1 MKRFLAVFLLF
12 AGFLALVL
20 WVLIGLR
27 PKPQDPEAANILP
40 PQATAQTV
48 ETSQAPP
55 PSFRDLIPLPEEG
68 SNRSSQGSRKVRHYS
83 RPFRPKSELP
93 QVLHGNL
100 HAQQL
105 LIVLEEAQVNPAII
119 QLEFKNIYNNLGA
132 IKDLQ
137 VMIAQRIV
145 DAHTG
150 IENVLQ
156 TNTGN
161 PDAIDTELN
170 IRDMGESSRTWA
182 FGIDI
187 EEHRQSILSA
197 LAGTKIASDPEL
209 QKKLFNINVRLVLSP
224 EASEFM
230 KSYSPITTTQAP

>member
-1 MKRFLAVFLLF
+1 MKRFLTVVLLF

-27 PKPQDPEAANILP
+27 PKPQDSEAANILP
-40 PQATAQTV
+40 LQATAQTV
-48 ETSQAPP
+48 ETAQAPP

-119 QLEFKNIYNNLGA
+119 QLEFKNIYNNLGI

>member
-1 MKRFLAVFLLF
+1 MKRFSTVFLLF

-20 WVLIGLR
+20 WVLIGL
-27 PKPQDPEAANILP
+27 PQKPQDPEATKISP
-40 PQATAQTV
+40 PQTTPQTV
-48 ETSQAPP
+48 ETSQTPP
-55 PSFRDLIPLPEEG
+55 PSFRDLIPLPKEG
-68 SNRSSQGSRKVRHYS
+68 SNRSGQGSRKVRHYTK
-83 RPFRPKSELP
+83 PFRPKSELP

-119 QLEFKNIYNNLGA
+119 QLEFKNIYNNLGT
-132 IKDLQ
+132 IKDLE
-137 VMIAQRIV
+137 VMIAERIV
-145 DAHTG
+145 EAHKG
-150 IENVLQ
+150 IEDVLQ
-156 TNTGN
+156 KNAGN

-170 IRDMGESSRTWA
+170 IRDMGESSGTWS

-187 EEHRQSILSA
+187 EEHRQAILSA

-209 QKKLFNINVRLVLSP
+209 QRKLFDIKVRLVLSP

-230 KSYSPITTTQAP
+230 KSYSPLTTTKAP

>member
-1 MKRFLAVFLLF
+1 MKRFLTVVLLF

-40 PQATAQTV
+40 LQATAQTV
-48 ETSQAPP
+48 ETAQAPP

-83 RPFRPKSELP
+83 KPFRPKSELP

-119 QLEFKNIYNNLGA
+119 QLEFKNIYNNLGT

-187 EEHRQSILSA
+187 EEHRQAIHSA

-209 QKKLFNINVRLVLSP
+209 QKKLFDIKVRLNLSP

>member
-1 MKRFLAVFLLF
+1 M
-12 AGFLALVL
+12 L

-40 PQATAQTV
+40 LQATAQTV
-48 ETSQAPP
+48 ETAQAPP

-83 RPFRPKSELP
+83 KPFRPKSELP

-137 VMIAQRIV
+137 VMIARRIV
-145 DAHTG
+145 EVHTG
-150 IENVLQ
+150 IENVMQ

-170 IRDMGESSRTWA
+170 IRDMRESSGTWS

-187 EEHRQSILSA
+187 EEHRQAILSA

>member
-1 MKRFLAVFLLF
+1 M
-12 AGFLALVL
+12 
-20 WVLIGLR
+20 
-27 PKPQDPEAANILP
+27 
-40 PQATAQTV
+40 
-48 ETSQAPP
+48 
-55 PSFRDLIPLPEEG
+55 
-68 SNRSSQGSRKVRHYS
+68 
-83 RPFRPKSELP
+83 
-93 QVLHGNL
+93 HGNL

-170 IRDMGESSRTWA
+170 IRDMGEVGGTLS

-187 EEHRQSILSA
+187 EEHRQAILSA

-209 QKKLFNINVRLVLSP
+209 QKKLFDINVRLVLSP

-230 KSYSPITTTQAP
+230 RSYSPIITTQAP

>member
-1 MKRFLAVFLLF
+1 MKRFFNALLLF
-12 AGFLALVL
+12 VGFLILAL

-40 PQATAQTV
+40 LQATAQTV
-48 ETSQAPP
+48 ETAQAPP

-83 RPFRPKSELP
+83 KPFRPKSELP

>member
-1 MKRFLAVFLLF
+1 MKRFLTVVLLF

-170 IRDMGESSRTWA
+170 IRDMGEVGGTLS

>member
-1 MKRFLAVFLLF
+1 MKRFLTVVLLF

-40 PQATAQTV
+40 LQATAQTV
-48 ETSQAPP
+48 EIAQAPP

-68 SNRSSQGSRKVRHYS
+68 SNGSSQGSRKVRHYS

-187 EEHRQSILSA
+187 EEHRQAILSA

-209 QKKLFNINVRLVLSP
+209 QKKLFDINVRLVLSP

>member
-1 MKRFLAVFLLF
+1 MKRFLTVVFLF

-20 WVLIGLR
+20 WLLIGLR
-27 PKPQDPEAANILP
+27 PKPQDPEASNILL
-40 PQATAQTV
+40 PQATTQTV
-48 ETSQAPP
+48 ETSQAPL
-55 PSFRDLIPLPEEG
+55 PSFRDLIPLPEES

-83 RPFRPKSELP
+83 IPFRPKSELP

-137 VMIAQRIV
+137 VMIAQRVV

-187 EEHRQSILSA
+187 EEHRQAILSA
-197 LAGTKIASDPEL
+197 LAGTKIASDTEL
-209 QKKLFNINVRLVLSP
+209 QKKLFDINVRLVLSP
-224 EASEFM
+224 EASEFI

>member
-1 MKRFLAVFLLF
+1 M
-12 AGFLALVL
+12 
-20 WVLIGLR
+20 
-27 PKPQDPEAANILP
+27 
-40 PQATAQTV
+40 
-48 ETSQAPP
+48 
-55 PSFRDLIPLPEEG
+55 
-68 SNRSSQGSRKVRHYS
+68 
-83 RPFRPKSELP
+83 
-93 QVLHGNL
+93 HGNL

-137 VMIAQRIV
+137 VMIAKRIV

-170 IRDMGESSRTWA
+170 IRDMRESSGTWS

-187 EEHRQSILSA
+187 EEHRQAILSA

-230 KSYSPITTTQAP
+230 KSYRPITTTQAP

>member
-1 MKRFLAVFLLF
+1 MKRFSTSVLLF

-27 PKPQDPEAANILP
+27 PKQQDPEVANISP
-40 PQATAQTV
+40 SQATTQTV
-48 ETSQAPP
+48 ETTKAPP

-68 SNRSSQGSRKVRHYS
+68 SNRSSRGSRKVRHYS

-93 QVLHGNL
+93 QVLYGNL

-119 QLEFKNIYNNLGA
+119 QLEFKNIYNNLGS

-137 VMIAQRIV
+137 VRVAENMVELHGRIG
-145 DAHTG
+145 D
-150 IENVLQ
+150 IMR
-156 TNTGN
+156 TNSKDT
-161 PDAIDTELN
+161 DAIDREL
-170 IRDMGESSRTWA
+170 RGLDTAEWSRTESD
-182 FGIDI
+182 GDLI
-187 EEHRQSILSA
+187 EEHRQAILSA

-209 QKKLFNINVRLVLSP
+209 QKKLFDINVRLVLSP

>member
-1 MKRFLAVFLLF
+1 MKRFLAVVLLF

-27 PKPQDPEAANILP
+27 PKPQDPEAANISP

-83 RPFRPKSELP
+83 KPFRPKSELP

-137 VMIAQRIV
+137 VMIARRIV
-145 DAHTG
+145 EVHTG
-150 IENVLQ
+150 IENVMQ

>member
-1 MKRFLAVFLLF
+1 MKRFFNALLLF
-12 AGFLALVL
+12 VGFLILAL

-27 PKPQDPEAANILP
+27 PKPQDSEAANILP
-40 PQATAQTV
+40 LQATAQTV
-48 ETSQAPP
+48 ETAHAPP

-68 SNRSSQGSRKVRHYS
+68 ANRSGNGTRKVYQRLV
-83 RPFRPKSELP
+83 PFRPKSELP

-119 QLEFKNIYNNLGA
+119 QLEFNNIYNNLGA

-137 VMIAQRIV
+137 VRIAESMVELHGRIG
-145 DAHTG
+145 D
-150 IENVLQ
+150 IMR
-156 TNTGN
+156 TNSKDT
-161 PDAIDTELN
+161 DAIDREL
-170 IRDMGESSRTWA
+170 RGLDTAEWSSTQSD
-182 FGIDI
+182 GDLI
-187 EEHRQSILSA
+187 EEHRQAILSA

-209 QKKLFNINVRLVLSP
+209 QKKLFDINVRLVLSP

>member
-1 MKRFLAVFLLF
+1 MKRFLTVVLLF

-27 PKPQDPEAANILP
+27 PKPQDPEAANISL
-40 PQATAQTV
+40 PQATTQTV
-48 ETSQAPP
+48 ETTKAPP

-68 SNRSSQGSRKVRHYS
+68 SNRSSRGSRKVRHYS

-93 QVLHGNL
+93 QVLYGNL

-187 EEHRQSILSA
+187 EEHRQAILSA

-209 QKKLFNINVRLVLSP
+209 QKKLFDINVRLVLSP

-230 KSYSPITTTQAP
+230 RSYSPIITTQAP

>member
-1 MKRFLAVFLLF
+1 MKRFLAVVLLF

>member
-1 MKRFLAVFLLF
+1 MKRFLTVVILF

-27 PKPQDPEAANILP
+27 PKSQDPEAVNISP
-40 PQATAQTV
+40 PQATTQTV
-48 ETSQAPP
+48 ETTKAPP
-55 PSFRDLIPLPEEG
+55 PSFRDLIPLPKEG
-68 SNRSSQGSRKVRHYS
+68 ENRSSQGTRKVRHYS

-170 IRDMGESSRTWA
+170 IRDMGEVGGTLS

-209 QKKLFNINVRLVLSP
+209 QKKLFDINVRLVLSP

>member
-1 MKRFLAVFLLF
+1 MKRFSTVFLLF

-20 WVLIGLR
+20 WVLIGL
-27 PKPQDPEAANILP
+27 PQKPQDPEATKISP
-40 PQATAQTV
+40 PQTTPQTV

-55 PSFRDLIPLPEEG
+55 PSFRDLIPLPKEG
-68 SNRSSQGSRKVRHYS
+68 ANQSGTGTRKVLQRLV
-83 RPFRPKSELP
+83 PFRPKSELP

-119 QLEFKNIYNNLGA
+119 QLEFKNIYNNLGS

-137 VMIAQRIV
+137 VRIAENMVELHGRIG
-145 DAHTG
+145 D
-150 IENVLQ
+150 IMR
-156 TNTGN
+156 TNSKDT
-161 PDAIDTELN
+161 DAIDRELRGLDTAEWSSTESDGDL
-170 IRDMGESSRTWA
+170 
-182 FGIDI
+182 I
-187 EEHRQSILSA
+187 EEHRQAILSA

-209 QKKLFNINVRLVLSP
+209 QRKLFDIKVRLVLSP

-230 KSYSPITTTQAP
+230 KSYSPLTTTKAP

>member
-209 QKKLFNINVRLVLSP
+209 QKKLFDIKVRLNLSP

>member
-1 MKRFLAVFLLF
+1 
-12 AGFLALVL
+12 
-20 WVLIGLR
+20 
-27 PKPQDPEAANILP
+27 
-40 PQATAQTV
+40 
-48 ETSQAPP
+48 
-55 PSFRDLIPLPEEG
+55 
-68 SNRSSQGSRKVRHYS
+68 
-83 RPFRPKSELP
+83 
-93 QVLHGNL
+93 LHGNL

-187 EEHRQSILSA
+187 EEHRQAILSA

-209 QKKLFNINVRLVLSP
+209 QKKLFDINVRLVLSP

>member
-40 PQATAQTV
+40 LQATAQTV

-83 RPFRPKSELP
+83 KPFRPKSELP

>member
-1 MKRFLAVFLLF
+1 
-12 AGFLALVL
+12 
-20 WVLIGLR
+20 
-27 PKPQDPEAANILP
+27 
-40 PQATAQTV
+40 
-48 ETSQAPP
+48 
-55 PSFRDLIPLPEEG
+55 
-68 SNRSSQGSRKVRHYS
+68 
-83 RPFRPKSELP
+83 
-93 QVLHGNL
+93 
-100 HAQQL
+100 
-105 LIVLEEAQVNPAII
+105 
-119 QLEFKNIYNNLGA
+119 
-132 IKDLQ
+132 
-137 VMIAQRIV
+137 MIAQRIV

-187 EEHRQSILSA
+187 EEHRQAILSA

-209 QKKLFNINVRLVLSP
+209 QKKLFDIKVRLNLSP

>member
-1 MKRFLAVFLLF
+1 MKRFSTVVLLF

-20 WVLIGLR
+20 WLLFGL
-27 PKPQDPEAANILP
+27 PQKPQDSDAAKISP
-40 PQATAQTV
+40 SQTTPQIV
-48 ETSQAPP
+48 ETSRAPP

-68 SNRSSQGSRKVRHYS
+68 QNRSSQGSRKVRHYS
-83 RPFRPKSELP
+83 KPFRPKSELP

-137 VMIAQRIV
+137 VMIAEGIIE
-145 DAHTG
+145 AHTG
-150 IENVLQ
+150 IEDVLQ

-161 PDAIDTELN
+161 PDAIDKALN
-170 IRDMGESSRTWA
+170 SRDMGESSTTWA

-187 EEHRQSILSA
+187 EEHRQAILSA

-209 QKKLFNINVRLVLSP
+209 QKRLFDINVRLVLSP

-230 KSYSPITTTQAP
+230 KSYSPVTTAKAP

>member
-1 MKRFLAVFLLF
+1 MKRFLAVVLLF

-40 PQATAQTV
+40 LQATAQTV
-48 ETSQAPP
+48 ETAQAPP

-83 RPFRPKSELP
+83 KPFRPKSELP

-137 VMIAQRIV
+137 VMIARRIV
-145 DAHTG
+145 EVHTG
-150 IENVLQ
+150 IENVMQ

-187 EEHRQSILSA
+187 EEHRQAILSA

>member
-1 MKRFLAVFLLF
+1 MKRFLTVVLLF

-40 PQATAQTV
+40 LQATAQTV
-48 ETSQAPP
+48 ETAQAPP

-68 SNRSSQGSRKVRHYS
+68 SNGSSQGSRKVRHYS

-137 VMIAQRIV
+137 VMIARRIV
-145 DAHTG
+145 EVHTG
-150 IENVLQ
+150 IENVMQ

-187 EEHRQSILSA
+187 EEHRQAILSA

>member
-1 MKRFLAVFLLF
+1 MKRYLTVVLLF

-27 PKPQDPEAANILP
+27 PKPQDPEAANISP
-40 PQATAQTV
+40 PQATTQTV
-48 ETSQAPP
+48 ETTKAPP

-68 SNRSSQGSRKVRHYS
+68 SNRSSQGTRKVFHSS

-137 VMIAQRIV
+137 VMLAQRIV

-161 PDAIDTELN
+161 PDAIDKELN
-170 IRDMGESSRTWA
+170 VRDMREVGGTLS
-182 FGIDI
+182 FGNDI
-187 EEHRQSILSA
+187 EEHRQAILSA

-209 QKKLFNINVRLVLSP
+209 QKKLFDINVRLVLSP

-230 KSYSPITTTQAP
+230 RSYSPIITTQAP